1 MGEKWGETERRRSEQ
16 KVSFDLLFAAR
27 ESSCSDRDWIVGS
40 VYACLL
46 DKQHK

>member
-1 MGEKWGETERRRSEQ
+1 MEKRAEG
-16 KVSFDLLFAAR
+16 VFDVLHFAAQ
-27 ESSCSDRDWIVGS
+27 CKYHLAVIRDWIVGS